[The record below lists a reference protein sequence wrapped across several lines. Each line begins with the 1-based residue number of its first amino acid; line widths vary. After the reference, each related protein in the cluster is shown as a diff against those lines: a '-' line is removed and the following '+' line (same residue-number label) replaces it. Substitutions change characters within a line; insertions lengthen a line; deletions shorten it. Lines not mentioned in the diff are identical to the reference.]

1 INQICAAATT
11 STPPSLRRG
20 CVHAWALRR
29 PLHRSIERS
38 NLPYLVLIFGFVV
51 GAGQLFVL
59 ETKGQVRYR
68 IVPYTPAATSCPS
81 HSPAATGVHS
91 LSLYVSVHIPGSTF
105 QQHADIVMVALC
117 RSSALQHA
125 NNDFSYSLSEGSMT
139 KMLNDFSRSLSEDCL
154 GLIKY
159 KAYVPLCALLDPVGC
174 RRRYDEAWCSTSGSV
189 RRACSRIKSCNSSS
203 NQDHLLMGGK
213 DNMASGRQHR
223 CQEHCLTCKGE
234 DDEKTWWQMGRA
246 SYSSQGPSVHLLSGA
261 FLCGY

>member
-1 INQICAAATT
+1 MRSWTVPVDILQIHNAVVPADEDEV
-11 STPPSLRRG
+11 PPVG
-20 CVHAWALRR
+20 
-29 PLHRSIERS
+29 PL
-38 NLPYLVLIFGFVV
+38 Y
-51 GAGQLFVL
+51 
-59 ETKGQVRYR
+59 
-68 IVPYTPAATSCPS
+68 
-81 HSPAATGVHS
+81 
-91 LSLYVSVHIPGSTF
+91 
-105 QQHADIVMVALC
+105 
-117 RSSALQHA
+117 
-125 NNDFSYSLSEGSMT
+125 
-139 KMLNDFSRSLSEDCL
+139 CL

-246 SYSSQGPSVHLLSGA
+246 SYSSQSKVSSCRTFDLSDDSITRLTQWMTQGLANGPSVHLLSGA